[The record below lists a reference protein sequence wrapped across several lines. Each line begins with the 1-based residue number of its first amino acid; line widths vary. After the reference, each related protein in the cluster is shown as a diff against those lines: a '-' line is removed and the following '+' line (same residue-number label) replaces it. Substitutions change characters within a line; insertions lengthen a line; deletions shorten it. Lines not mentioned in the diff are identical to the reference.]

1 MANKILVLGQP
12 GSGKT
17 TSAKNLDPK
26 STFIICPDEKA
37 LPFRGWKNNY
47 KTIIGENGK
56 VDIANTNFY
65 RTTSPQIVKTLLRT
79 ISENKPEIKVV
90 VIDTITSMMIS
101 ELMKRIGEKGYEK
114 FNDFAYDVY
123 STIKMI
129 DSLREDLTVIIVAHV
144 EENYDAEGA
153 LRVSFMVPGGKLLKE
168 KIKIDGMF
176 TTVLYTEVEV
186 KDSIPT
192 YYFLTQNN
200 GKNSCK
206 SPEGMFTEMRIPNDI
221 KLVLDRIREY
231 EEEDEQLI
239 TE

>member
-1 MANKILVLGQP
+1 MANKVLILGHP

-37 LPFRGWKNNY
+37 LPFKGWKSNY
-47 KTIIGENGK
+47 KTTIGENGK
-56 VDIANTNFY
+56 VDISNTNFY
-65 RTTSPQIVKTLLRT
+65 RTTSPQVIKSLLRA
-79 ISENKPEIKVV
+79 ISETKSDIKVV
-90 VIDTITSMMIS
+90 IIDTITSMMVA
-101 ELMKRIGEKGYEK
+101 EYMKRMGEKGFEK
-114 FNDFAYDVY
+114 FNDFAFDVY
-123 STIKMI
+123 SLIKMI
-129 DSLREDLTVIIVAHV
+129 DGLREDLTVIIVAHV

-153 LRVSFMVPGGKLLKE
+153 LRVSFMIPGGKLLKE
-168 KIKIDGMF
+168 KIKVDGMF

-186 KDSIPT
+186 KDSKPS

-221 KLVLDRIREY
+221 KVVLERMKEY
-231 EEEDEQLI
+231 EEDDKQLI